1 MMADSNPLYK
11 RRSKAARTLG
21 PKEAKALN
29 ELVDLKLR
37 RRKAARRSSSTT
49 ADDSFEPEMTGD
61 EAFARAMRIKLKRN
75 RALRGLGK
83 SAQQSHNAA
92 SKKAKQE
99 A

>member
-1 MMADSNPLYK
+1 MKK
-11 RRSKAARTLG
+11 RAPQKSGSAQSETSA
-21 PKEAKALN
+21 
-29 ELVDLKLR
+29 
-37 RRKAARRSSSTT
+37 SQ
-49 ADDSFEPEMTGD
+49 EMTGD